1 MMCSLKLEPRIETA
15 RLILRPMR
23 ETDVVRLAE
32 AIDDID
38 IARMTSR
45 IPHPY
50 SLSAAEA
57 FYASQREA
65 LDERLDHTL
74 QIETRSGELIGAVGA
89 DRRDGPFPE
98 IGYWIAKAHWGR
110 GYATEAAMAMRDWT
124 RRTFGYRAIM
134 AGHFADNPASG
145 RVLIKCGFLY
155 TGEVRQR
162 FSLAR
167 GEEAATR
174 MMVWLA

>member
-1 MMCSLKLEPRIETA
+1 MCSLRIETRIETE
-15 RLILRPMR
+15 RLVLRPMR
-23 ETDVVRLAE
+23 ETDVVRIAE
-32 AIDDID
+32 IIDDPD

-57 FYASQREA
+57 FYARQREA
-65 LDERLDHTL
+65 LDERLDNTL
-74 QIETRSGELIGAVGA
+74 QIETRSGEMIGAVGA

-98 IGYWIAKAHWGR
+98 IGYWIAKQHWGR
-110 GYATEAAMAMRDWT
+110 GYATEAAMAMRDWAC
-124 RRTFGYRAIM
+124 RTFGCRALM
-134 AGHFADNPASG
+134 AGHFADNEASG
-145 RVLIKCGFLY
+145 RVLVKCGFLY
-155 TGEVRQR
+155 TGEVQQR

-167 GEEAATR
+167 GEMAATR

>member
-1 MMCSLKLEPRIETA
+1 MCSIRVESRIETE
-15 RLILRPMR
+15 RLVLRPMQAG
-23 ETDVVRLAE
+23 DVVRLAE
-32 AIDDID
+32 ALDNIE

-57 FYASQREA
+57 FFAGQREA
-65 LDERLDHTL
+65 MDERLDHTL
-74 QIETRSGELIGAVGA
+74 QIETQAGEMIGAVGA
-89 DRRDGPFPE
+89 HRRDGPFPE
-98 IGYWIAKAHWGR
+98 IGYWIAREHWGR
-110 GYATEAAMAMRDWT
+110 GYATEAAAAVRDWT
-124 RRTFGYRAIM
+124 RRVFGCRAIM

-162 FSLAR
+162 FSVPR
-167 GEEAATR
+167 GEDAATR